1 MPVKL
6 YFVGTAGSGKT
17 TLTNEFKN
25 WMTREGFQ
33 TVTVNLDPGVSNLP
47 YEPDID
53 VRDWISI
60 NEIMDRYELGPNG
73 AQIVS
78 ADMLAVN
85 ALEIKEVMNTY
96 ECHYFLIDTPGQIE
110 LFTFRESSRETVR
123 MLGFE
128 NSMIAFLFDPVVT
141 KTPSGFLS
149 MNILA
154 AITHFRMNI
163 PYLPLLSKSDLLSE
177 DELESIEN
185 WAKDSMALE
194 TDIRDMESPESTLGT
209 ELVRGLEEV
218 SLKEGIQPVSS
229 FEQTGFEDI
238 YTEVQTVFYGGEDI
252 ESS

>member
-33 TVTVNLDPGVSNLP
+33 AVTVNLDPGVSNLP
-47 YEPDID
+47 YNPDID

-60 NEIMDRYELGPNG
+60 NDIMDQYELGPNG

-123 MLGFE
+123 MFDLE

-149 MNILA
+149 MNLLA
-154 AITHFRMNI
+154 AITHYRMSI
-163 PYLPLLSKSDLLSE
+163 PYYPILSKSDLLTE
-177 DELESIEN
+177 RELENIKKWAQNSLDLEN
-185 WAKDSMALE
+185 A
-194 TDIRDMESPESTLGT
+194 IRDTANPESMLGA
-209 ELVRGLEEV
+209 ELVRGLEQV
-218 SLKEGIQPVSS
+218 SLKESIQPVSS
-229 FEQTGFEDI
+229 FEQTGLEDL
-238 YTEVQTVFYGGEDI
+238 YSEVQTVFYGGEDI